1 MCTPILV
8 SLSAPAFSYLLYENA
23 KCTFQQEGFLLGEI
37 IRKETKIITDN
48 DQHQINVSKTIKIN
62 SVMPCPQNHYFY
74 NATGKI
80 NKDKIK
86 DFLGN
91 QFSEVVAWY
100 KYQKIPDSK
109 LSFRDK
115 IIHRQL
121 LELFDTSPELFSCCL
136 LTHEVSWNGATQ
148 SFSQSFVRCNGIGCD
163 KLPVSIPNLSEQNN
177 MYKSSEP
184 ASTTFNKILSDL
196 KIDNKNT
203 QGLVIINKIQNALQ
217 KHIETLV
224 KDLSESEKY
233 LYELEKEVRQ
243 LEMYKKEKEKI
254 TEYLFGDSINTNQRT
269 TPVSNNNQQENK
281 TNPIDTTSDENSP
294 EIVRTPINKKTI
306 RGRGKGKGKIDS
318 KELRKN
324 SKTEEYGVV

>member
-23 KCTFQQEGFLLGEI
+23 KCRFQQEGFLLGEI

-48 DQHQINVSKTIKIN
+48 DQQQINVSKTIKIN

-86 DFLGN
+86 SFLGN
-91 QFSEVVAWY
+91 QFSQVVAWY
-100 KYQKIPDSK
+100 KYQKTPDSK

-121 LELFDTSPELFSCCL
+121 LELFNNSPELFSCCL
-136 LTHEVSWNGATQ
+136 LTHEISWNGATQ
-148 SFSQSFVRCNGIGCD
+148 LFSQSFVRCNGIGCD
-163 KLPVSIPNLSEQNN
+163 KLPLSIPNLSEQNN

-184 ASTTFNKILSDL
+184 ASGTFNKILSDL

-203 QGLVIINKIQNALQ
+203 QGVVIINKIQNALQ

-233 LYELEKEVRQ
+233 LYELEQEVRQ
-243 LEMYKKEKEKI
+243 LEMYKGDKEKTPKC
-254 TEYLFGDSINTNQRT
+254 LLSDSLDSSQST
-269 TPVSNNNQQENK
+269 TQSESNNIELKNK
-281 TNPIDTTSDENSP
+281 SNPIDTTSDENSP
-294 EIVRTPINKKTI
+294 ETVQKPPNKKTI
-306 RGRGKGKGKIDS
+306 RGRGKGKIDS
-318 KELRKN
+318 RELRKN
-324 SKTEEYGVV
+324 PKTEEYGVV